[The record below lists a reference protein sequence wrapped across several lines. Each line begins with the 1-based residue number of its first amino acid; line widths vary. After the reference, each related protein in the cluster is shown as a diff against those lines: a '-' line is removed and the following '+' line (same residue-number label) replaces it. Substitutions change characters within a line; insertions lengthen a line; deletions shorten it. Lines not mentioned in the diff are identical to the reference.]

1 VGTTFTVG
9 DLGTAFQID
18 GGPGQ
23 DTLLAPSLT
32 FTADQRTAIFKTSS
46 IETITDS
53 SGTYTSPL
61 VSQTAP
67 AAPVIMTTAPAQDKA
82 SSIDI
87 AGTAEPGSTVALYN
101 NGNPVGTTTTV
112 DAGGNWQIKAIA
124 LTDGADYSF
133 TAKATDAAG
142 NTSGASSALA
152 FHDDQTAPA
161 APAIMTTAPVQD
173 NASSIDIAGTAEPGS
188 TVALYNNG
196 NQVGTTTTA
205 DGFGNWQIKA
215 IALTDGAD
223 YSFTAKATDA
233 AGNTSG
239 ASNALAFHDDQT
251 APVVAD
257 KLAKDT
263 GSLSTDNVTSNDA
276 LTGTGDPNA
285 AVHFTVDGN
294 AIATTATANSA
305 GVWTFTPTGLSDGSH
320 TIVAS
325 ETDLAGNTG
334 KASLTFTLDT
344 TAPVVSFTSEA
355 SGNGGKVVLGGTSD
369 TAGTVNIYDN
379 GTLIGT
385 TGVSNGAWSFTTN
398 KLSNVVHSFTVNE
411 SDVAGNLGTSV
422 NKAIFGS
429 SAGDTLQ
436 GGVGNDLIIGNGGN
450 DTFVG
455 GGGADILFGGSGHDA
470 FVYNAIT
477 DSTPASHD
485 TIFNF
490 NHSTDQIEFAG
501 IAGITS
507 SNGIPTFEGKLT
519 GSGNLTLNA
528 HSVGYIEVGGNTE
541 VLVNTTASAESVTLS
556 DTHAANMEIVLSGTH
571 LGLTSQDSAV
581 TTSSGVVSAPTPSDH
596 AAGVGAKVA
605 LLNQTMA
612 GFSGEAHFTLAL
624 TASPASTQQ
633 QDNLLTTPSAVGAA
647 QQPGLFRT

>member
-1 VGTTFTVG
+1 
-9 DLGTAFQID
+9 
-18 GGPGQ
+18 
-23 DTLLAPSLT
+23 
-32 FTADQRTAIFKTSS
+32 
-46 IETITDS
+46 
-53 SGTYTSPL
+53 
-61 VSQTAP
+61 
-67 AAPVIMTTAPAQDKA
+67 M
-82 SSIDI
+82 
-87 AGTAEPGSTVALYN
+87 
-101 NGNPVGTTTTV
+101 
-112 DAGGNWQIKAIA
+112 
-124 LTDGADYSF
+124 
-133 TAKATDAAG
+133 
-142 NTSGASSALA
+142 
-152 FHDDQTAPA
+152 
-161 APAIMTTAPVQD
+161 
-173 NASSIDIAGTAEPGS
+173 
-188 TVALYNNG
+188 
-196 NQVGTTTTA
+196 
-205 DGFGNWQIKA
+205 
-215 IALTDGAD
+215 
-223 YSFTAKATDA
+223 
-233 AGNTSG
+233 
-239 ASNALAFHDDQT
+239 
-251 APVVAD
+251 VAD